1 MKFRIA
7 IWACVGA
14 LIVVVWRLYLSE
26 TFPEPLLGTARVL
39 IDLTCPIALVRHHAM
54 SFYSVLLVN
63 AGTYALVGALVE
75 IVRQQYKR
83 SHGFQMNH
91 AN

>member
-1 MKFRIA
+1 MKLRIA
-7 IWACVGA
+7 IWAAAGA
-14 LIVVVWRLYLSE
+14 LVVVIWRFCISA
-26 TFPEPLLGTARVL
+26 TFPNPLLGTARVL

-63 AGTYALVGALVE
+63 AGTYALLGVIVE
-75 IVRQQYKR
+75 IVRQQHKR

>member
-1 MKFRIA
+1 MKLRIA

-14 LIVVVWRLYLSE
+14 LVVVIWRLYLSA
-26 TFPEPLLGTARVL
+26 TFPNPLLGTARVL
-39 IDLTCPIALVRHHAM
+39 IDLTCPIALVRHYPV

-63 AGTYALVGALVE
+63 AGTYALVGVLVE
-75 IVRQQYKR
+75 IVRRQHKR